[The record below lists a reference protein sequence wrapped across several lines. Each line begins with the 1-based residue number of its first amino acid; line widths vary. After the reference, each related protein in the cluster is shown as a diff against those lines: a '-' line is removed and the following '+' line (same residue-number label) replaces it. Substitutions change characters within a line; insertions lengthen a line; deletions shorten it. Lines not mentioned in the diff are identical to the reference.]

1 MLTRDSARAKDVSI
15 LIQTVKGD
23 VSISITPL
31 TVSERTTILESVPD
45 PQPEKVDVIENG
57 VKVTKVNND
66 DPEYINQVNLAINR
80 RNARMIMMMLIKA
93 GNFEDMKDATLE
105 ELESYAMMELDPDL
119 WAGVLSAVVQIRGK
133 LAVSVQSVKDNF

>member
-45 PQPEKVDVIENG
+45 PQPEKIDVIENG

-66 DPEYINQVNLAINR
+66 NPEYINQVNLAINR

-119 WAGVLSAVVQIRGK
+119 WTGVLSAVVQIRGK

>member
-23 VSISITPL
+23 MSISITPL

-119 WAGVLSAVVQIRGK
+119 WTGVLSAVVQIRGK

>member
-66 DPEYINQVNLAINR
+66 DPEYINQVSLAINR

-119 WAGVLSAVVQIRGK
+119 WTGVLSAVVQIRGK

>member
-93 GNFEDMKDATLE
+93 GNFEDMKDGTLE

-119 WAGVLSAVVQIRGK
+119 WTGVLSAVVQIRGK

>member
-66 DPEYINQVNLAINR
+66 DPEYINEVNLAINR

>member
-66 DPEYINQVNLAINR
+66 DPEYINEVNLAINR

-119 WAGVLSAVVQIRGK
+119 WTGVLSAVVQIRGK

>member
-66 DPEYINQVNLAINR
+66 DPEYINEVNLAINR

-93 GNFEDMKDATLE
+93 GNFEDMRDATLE

-119 WAGVLSAVVQIRGK
+119 WTGVLSAVVQIRGK

>member
-66 DPEYINQVNLAINR
+66 DPDYINQVNLAINR

-119 WAGVLSAVVQIRGK
+119 WTGVLSAVVQIRGK

>member
-119 WAGVLSAVVQIRGK
+119 WTGVLSAVVQIRGR

>member
-119 WAGVLSAVVQIRGK
+119 WTGVLSAVVQIRGK

>member
-66 DPEYINQVNLAINR
+66 DPDYINEVNLAINR

-119 WAGVLSAVVQIRGK
+119 WTGVLSAVVQIRGK

>member
-93 GNFEDMKDATLE
+93 GNFEDMRDATLE

-119 WAGVLSAVVQIRGK
+119 WTGVLSAVVQIRGK

>member
-93 GNFEDMKDATLE
+93 GNFEDMKDATLQ

-119 WAGVLSAVVQIRGK
+119 WTGVLSAVVQIRGK

>member
-119 WAGVLSAVVQIRGK
+119 WTGVLSAVVQIRGK
-133 LAVSVQSVKDNF
+133 LAVSVQSVKDHF